1 MWPPPP
7 EEPEVPTACP
17 LYVPPA
23 THLKVI
29 PKTIER
35 DDIEYSE
42 AASETGDLELDE
54 INIMAQYQPKLS
66 LCSEEVC
73 GITER
78 RSATECIETISE
90 TLETQRLIENVL
102 KNRPPSP
109 PPLDR
114 DVVISEKRSEIAQC
128 GSCCIK
134 SDFVCS
140 DSKTSCELVRPIDF
154 KPNTVECKLKS
165 QVENV
170 VPKKWESQ
178 MVQALRIDPDED
190 PFTQIPK
197 KHSSS
202 ALASALAIAPSEPFI
217 AQPPTRL
224 DPVPLP
230 EETVPYFPPEHP
242 VVIEPKEPKPE
253 KPDSKFV
260 RALQTAPECPFTPVG
275 AAPVK
280 KKKDPTE
287 EFFKELPKPQ
297 QKLTM
302 RQALTTASDRP
313 YSPLLSESVN
323 VSVESKVEESHIEGS
338 KVEKKSLL
346 KPLKP
351 AVLPASFQ
359 KPFVEEK
366 PRAPKPF
373 PVVVHEKREEKQEE
387 RQIDVKKSTTVEK
400 HQTQSTVDETIEHVD
415 EDRPQGMYPLFKGF
429 SCSFE
434 NKSEHSQFKIEIS
447 TSPPT
452 INLDRSQ
459 TPNVKVS
466 RTGASSESITETV
479 TEESQ
484 IREKASQQKVEKQT
498 EQVILKKPL
507 PLASILHKPETLP
520 QYQVNLS
527 ESVEADLQLMQKI
540 ESAKS
545 RHEQQ
550 KVAAVPPPKPP
561 REIQTKPII
570 TIQPG
575 DSQPLPEKLFKPV
588 CEDRPPSSTF
598 SPRPRAVTPSMIN
611 KPPPIIPYYQASLA
625 PQECRAPEINLL
637 DPTSPAI
644 SRSPSPCPDRRSPSP
659 FRSSVGAAAARPK
672 SPAAGPP
679 PNPLKS
685 NKPLPTPRDSK
696 VEEAKRNLTSYI
708 PQYRSKME
716 LVENV
721 QSQPRQMYVAHA
733 EAQSVSGQQLQQSVV
748 SSQQSLQVDCGKKCM
763 MREDRQIEDAVRSQ
777 IMSKQTGRGTM
788 STAISEMSHSDH
800 LEQMRQSERE
810 SIEQSS
816 DGRVQV
822 QRKKTVTEEFEHT
835 QKAKMIQIEKN
846 ISSTKCHPFKDVK
859 DPVVDTPGIIGM
871 HVTNP
876 QPIASPFLK
885 SKCSQSCSLPLPQ
898 SQSRPQQASSCAP
911 QHQVQALQQS
921 KPPGTPQV
929 KHVPAPSLTSAIRH
943 VSAPSGSAK
952 KPNQNVNKS
961 NIPVP
966 NAGPGSGSGGGRQAG
981 AVGVAPKRGRGV
993 LNTAGL
999 GGTRIPL
1006 CASCHSQIR

>member
-1 MWPPPP
+1 VWPPPP

-42 AASETGDLELDE
+42 AASETGYLELDE

-140 DSKTSCELVRPIDF
+140 DSKTSYELVRPIDF

-452 INLDRSQ
+452 ISLDRSQ
-459 TPNVKVS
+459 TPSVKVS

-721 QSQPRQMYVAHA
+721 QTQPRQMYVAHA

-846 ISSTKCHPFKDVK
+846 ISSSKCHPFKDVK

-885 SKCSQSCSLPLPQ
+885 SKCSQSCSLPLPP
-898 SQSRPQQASSCAP
+898 SQPQQASFCAP

-929 KHVPAPSLTSAIRH
+929 KHVPAPSLTSPIRH